1 MPLQDAPELERSRFW
16 REHNESRSTIGDHG
30 HRLKTVESR
39 VDRLEVHMS
48 EQYGAV
54 LTKLDGVA
62 GEVRSVNERFIEMR
76 AAAREREKL
85 SDKSISLKWPLVISI
100 LVAIVSIGG
109 LIVNIISVNG

>member
-1 MPLQDAPELERSRFW
+1 MPLNDAPELERSRFW
-16 REHNESRSTIGDHG
+16 KEHNESRSTIGDHG

-85 SDKSISLKWPLVISI
+85 GDKSLSMKWPLAISI
-100 LVAIVSIGG
+100 FVALVATGSLVVS
-109 LIVNIISVNG
+109 LLQK